1 MQAGMHFSGKYTTS
15 YQYPPDHPIML
26 KLLMW
31 LHHVTWQTVCG
42 SLRSLFFFCTVN
54 SYTTINYLPTMNS
67 MRHPLI
73 THDVLMKF
81 SWAQCC
87 KSYDNHTSSSWLLL
101 WASHEPNSWEAHEPP
116 TNSPMPHAANLTIL
130 CQYSQYWMQYCNQ
143 CYLKC
148 WKQTPKPGSF
158 SSRYFCNGK
167 FFTSIKT
174 LLFHYRFDAML
185 KADVTVM

>member
-1 MQAGMHFSGKYTTS
+1 MRKCLIIVEFEKIIMIRYFDVSVIILCCHWTIETHIHIMQAGMHFSGKYTTS

-42 SLRSLFFFCTVN
+42 SIRLLFFFCTVN

-81 SWAQCC
+81 SRAQCC

-101 WASHEPNSWEAHEPP
+101 WASHGPNSWEAHEPP
-116 TNSPMPHAANLTIL
+116 TDPLKTPPPMAGQAKL
-130 CQYSQYWMQYCNQ
+130 S
-143 CYLKC
+143 
-148 WKQTPKPGSF
+148 
-158 SSRYFCNGK
+158 
-167 FFTSIKT
+167 
-174 LLFHYRFDAML
+174 
-185 KADVTVM
+185 